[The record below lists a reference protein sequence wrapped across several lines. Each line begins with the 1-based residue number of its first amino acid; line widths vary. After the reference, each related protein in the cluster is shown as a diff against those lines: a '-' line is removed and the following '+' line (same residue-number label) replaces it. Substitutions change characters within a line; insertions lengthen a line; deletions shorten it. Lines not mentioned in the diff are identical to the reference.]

1 MAKGASVTKKGAST
15 PKVEEV
21 TAEIVASMTMKEFAK
36 EYGIIKASP
45 VRMNANGYP
54 FITFLQE
61 AKGADG
67 KNIAENVYFSKKA
80 ALEVVEGDEATV
92 CKALGL
98 KVLELKYPP
107 SKDFPQGQTRLKLS
121 MEGDGGE
128 YTSIEDLF

>member
-21 TAEIVASMTMKEFAK
+21 TASIVANMTMKEFAK

-45 VRMNANGYP
+45 VRVNANGYP

-61 AKGADG
+61 TKGADG
-67 KNIAENVYFSKKA
+67 KNIAENVYFSKA
-80 ALEVVEGDEATV
+80 AAAKVEEGDEASV
-92 CKALGL
+92 CKYLGL
-98 KVLELKYPP
+98 KVLELEY
-107 SKDFPQGQTRLKLS
+107 SNGETRLKLS
-121 MEGDGGE
+121 LEGDGGE